1 MSKNQFGEYNEII
14 SKELFQHE
22 LNKLNKFLK
31 PKFIKTYMGFAE
43 TMANE
48 LSYCKRSKV
57 GSLIITQD
65 NEILMGYNGTP
76 SGFNNVCE
84 LPNQDVTDPITL
96 HSEPNS
102 ISKAAKSTL
111 SIKNSSIFVTLQP
124 CLECSKLIVQ
134 SGVRR
139 VFFKETYRCN
149 KGFEFLTDVRTGVQ
163 VIKLDDNYNVSKI
176 YNTFKPILNIES
188 EYLIEE
194 INLLKKELKEQ
205 EKLIQKIQKQLKY

>member
-1 MSKNQFGEYNEII
+1 MSEKQFGDYNEII
-14 SKELFQHE
+14 SKELFQYE
-22 LNKLNKFLK
+22 LENLNKFLK
-31 PKFIKTYMGFAE
+31 PRFIKTYMGFAE

-76 SGFNNVCE
+76 SGFDNVCE
-84 LPNQDVTDPITL
+84 LPDQDVTNPITL

-111 SIKNSSIFVTLQP
+111 SIKNSSLFVTLQP

-134 SGVRR
+134 SGIRR

-188 EYLIEE
+188 EYLENE
-194 INLLKKELKEQ
+194 IKQLKKEIKFQNDLINE
-205 EKLIQKIQKQLKY
+205 IQKKLK